1 MMSKDVDPISS
12 TSNCSGPPDSLAL
25 SFALE
30 NCTVTAEGEVGLCEC

>member
-1 MMSKDVDPISS
+1 MMLKAVDPISS

-30 NCTVTAEGEVGLCEC
+30 NCTVTAEEEVDLREC